1 MLFGQGLQSTFLST
15 VIVIIEHLIAVVS
28 VVVFCSILFVL
39 VVIFFLIIDQSG
51 ILGST
56 KAGEGYLLIRIET
69 VPSVRVDDDAAI
81 NL

>member
-1 MLFGQGLQSTFLST
+1 MLFGQGLQSTFLGT

-28 VVVFCSILFVL
+28 VVVFFSILFVL
-39 VVIFFLIIDQSG
+39 VLIFFLIIDQSG
-51 ILGST
+51 ILGFT
-56 KAGEGYLLIRIET
+56 QAGEGYLLIRIET